1 METAADAITKQLT
14 QRFPDVPLT
23 FPPACFVTMGGEF
36 LWFDAARRRLRVRF
50 PVKPEFANPMGFMQG
65 GLIVGAIDNT
75 VGPLT
80 FLVAPPSVTT
90 QMNTSYIRPITPD
103 LTHFEV
109 EAVVTEQ
116 TRRLLFVDA
125 VVYAGDKQLAQA
137 RASCTVMEPP
147 ATGA

>member
-1 METAADAITKQLT
+1 MEQTAEAINQLLKA
-14 QRFPDVPLT
+14 RFPGAGLT
-23 FPPACFVTMGGEF
+23 FPPACFTTMGGEF
-36 LWFDAARRRLRVRF
+36 LTFDAAAKRLRVRF
-50 PVKPEFANPMGFMQG
+50 PVRPEFANPMGYMQG

-103 LTHFEV
+103 LSHFEV
-109 EAVVTEQ
+109 EAVLTEQ

-125 VVYAGDKQLAQA
+125 VVYAGSKQLAQA
-137 RASCTVMEPP
+137 RASCTVMAPTTE
-147 ATGA
+147 A

>member
-1 METAADAITKQLT
+1 MEHSAEAILARLK
-14 QRFPDVPLT
+14 QRFPGVPLN
-23 FPPACFVTMGGEF
+23 FPPPCFTTMGGEF
-36 LWFDAARRRLRVRF
+36 LVFDAQAKRLRVRF
-50 PVKPEFANPMGFMQG
+50 PVKGEFENPMGYMQG

-90 QMNTSYIRPITPD
+90 QMNTTYIRPITPD
-103 LTHFEV
+103 LSHFEV

-125 VVYAGDKQLAQA
+125 VVYAGEKQLAQA
-137 RASCTVMEPP
+137 RASCMVMEQ